1 MSKKY
6 RLPRKALTNAEA
18 KSKKE
23 MLNVQIENL
32 LEEILYWSF
41 RRGKPLEPIDNFI
54 IMSDKTVNNMDEII
68 ERNYDQI
75 AQKNYVI
82 ENYVNLYL

>member
-6 RLPRKALTNAEA
+6 RLPRKVLTKTEA

-32 LEEILYWSF
+32 MEEILYWSV
-41 RRGKPLEPIDNFI
+41 RLGKPLEPIDNFI
-54 IMSDKTVNNMDEII
+54 IMSDKTVNSPKEII
-68 ERNYDQI
+68 KRNYDQI
-75 AQKNYVI
+75 HQKNYVI
-82 ENYVNLYL
+82 ENYVDTFL